1 MFSPSTQV
9 TSHLQNPSS
18 KSPKLNWSQIGFFPA
33 TLTPRK
39 CSNILPG
46 NFNKACSAY
55 FGGHYHGLYSGS
67 SDEEFDYR
75 FTTRKAMTFLRR
87 LRTQKFLAGRKV
99 AETSFPAEVV
109 GVIPGDDYGVMVIKQ
124 WIVEGGEEDYVDL
137 EYTDTEIRITLEKEI
152 LEFVYVYVPSTGW
165 G

>member
-1 MFSPSTQV
+1 M
-9 TSHLQNPSS
+9 
-18 KSPKLNWSQIGFFPA
+18 
-33 TLTPRK
+33 
-39 CSNILPG
+39 PG
-46 NFNKACSAY
+46 NFNKGCSAY

-87 LRTQKFLAGRKV
+87 IRTQKFLAGRKV

-109 GVIPGDDYGVMVIKQ
+109 GIIPGDDYGIMVVKQ

-137 EYTDTEIRITLEKEI
+137 EYKDTEIHITLEKEI